1 MERYDSSFDH
11 VGDFVERWNASVR
24 RTRLWTI
31 VLGVL
36 LVVAGICSAADP
48 YSIYA
53 TIQIFVSVALIV
65 GGAAQALSYA
75 ATPELFRSPSMLIM
89 GVLNPLLGLMLLVL
103 PTYLTASTMVFL
115 LSFLFIISGAER
127 ITFARRM
134 RYFQMGGSGVSTATG
149 VINII
154 VGVAFLL
161 MPLFSSLVLGYLMAG
176 YLIVGGVCI
185 LVEGIS
191 MKPISR

>member
-1 MERYDSSFDH
+1 MDRFNSDFDH
-11 VGDFVERWNASVR
+11 VGDYVERWNAGVR
-24 RTRLWTI
+24 RTRTWMI
-31 VLGVL
+31 VLAVVL
-36 LVVAGICSAADP
+36 ILIGAASVIAPFGLYELIQTLISVTLVAGGVG
-48 YSIYA
+48 
-53 TIQIFVSVALIV
+53 QIV
-65 GGAAQALSYA
+65 SYA
-75 ATPELFRSPSMLIM
+75 RTPELFRSPTTLVM
-89 GVLNPLLGLMLLVL
+89 GILNPLLGLMLLVL

-115 LSFLFIISGAER
+115 LAFLFIIAGAER

-176 YLIVGGVCI
+176 YLVVGGASL
-185 LVEGIS
+185 LVEGIA
-191 MKPISR
+191 MHRIER